1 MALRILM
8 SVISLFWATAM
19 AGPVLAQTGNR
30 NGDLAV
36 QCGQAGGHEACVTLA
51 LRHRDGT
58 NGASRDAALA
68 GRYFLEACKYG
79 DAKSCFEAS
88 EALQQAGDMQGTKD
102 ALVVG
107 CRASAGLCVIGWT
120 VFSDPAKPHYE
131 ARVVEFFLAT
141 GCRAGEAKACLQ
153 LGTWFDRHDDPF
165 PGTRVNL
172 DLARFG
178 YAQACDSAETPTF
191 VREDRRAACYN
202 AFVLAASND
211 SGVKDDAAAQ
221 AALATGCE
229 IGTQETCGR
238 LALAYE
244 NGWYGLA
251 KDPGRAKAVAETGC
265 AADDAE
271 SCQILGSLLFREGR
285 QAASV
290 VPLAKAC
297 ELSKDADTCRSAARI
312 AYRYASAG
320 DRGRDDAI
328 QAACLQ
334 AEDGWAC
341 YTFGYI
347 QQVEWH
353 DYFGE
358 AGRYVERGCTY
369 GYVAACEWVAT
380 RDRARAQADAER
392 AEERRRAAEWAARN
406 PPPQPPEQRSGWS
419 APSPSYSYVSYSSGP
434 NLSSN
439 VRYQRALC
447 RGNAVNT
454 WC

>member
-1 MALRILM
+1 MALRILACF
-8 SVISLFWATAM
+8 ISLVWACALG
-19 AGPVLAQTGNR
+19 GPARAQTDPNAA
-30 NGDLAV
+30 LAA
-36 QCGQAGGHEACVTLA
+36 QCGRAGGHEACVTLA

-58 NGASRDAALA
+58 NGLSRNAAQA
-68 GRYFLEACKYG
+68 GRFFLEACKYG

-88 EALQQAGDMQGTKD
+88 EALQQAGDMQGAKD

-107 CRASAGLCVIGWT
+107 CRTSAGLCVVGWT
-120 VFSDPAKPHYE
+120 IFSDPATPHYE
-131 ARVVEFFLAT
+131 AKVVEFFLAT
-141 GCRAGEAKACLQ
+141 GCRAGEAQACLQ
-153 LGTWFDRHDDPF
+153 LGAWFDRYDDPF
-165 PGTRVNL
+165 PGTRVNF

-178 YAQACDSAETPTF
+178 YAQACDSPETPTF

-202 AFVLAASND
+202 AFVLSASD
-211 SGVKDDAAAQ
+211 SSGVKDDAAAQ

-229 IGTQETCGR
+229 IGAQETCGR
-238 LALAYE
+238 LALAHE
-244 NGWYGLA
+244 NGWYGLTP
-251 KDPGRAKAVAETGC
+251 DVGRAKAVAEAGC

-271 SCQILGSLLFREGR
+271 SCQIFGSLLFREGS

-290 VPLAKAC
+290 IPLTKAC
-297 ELSKDADTCRSAARI
+297 ELGKDAETCKSAARI
-312 AYRYASAG
+312 AYRYTSTG
-320 DRGRDDAI
+320 ERGRDDAI
-328 QAACLQ
+328 QAACLTAQ
-334 AEDGWAC
+334 DGWSC

-369 GYVAACEWVAT
+369 GYAPACDWVVA
-380 RDRARAQADAER
+380 RDRERARIDAER

-406 PPPQPPEQRSGWS
+406 PPPPPVVQSSGWS
-419 APSPSYSYVSYSSGP
+419 APSATYSYVSYSSGP
-434 NLSSN
+434 NLSTD